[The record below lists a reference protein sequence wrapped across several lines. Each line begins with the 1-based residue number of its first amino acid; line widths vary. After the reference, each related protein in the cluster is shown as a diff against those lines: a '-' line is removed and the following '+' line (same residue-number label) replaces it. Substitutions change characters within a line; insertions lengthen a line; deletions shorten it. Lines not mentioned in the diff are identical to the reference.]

1 MNNADY
7 VEEEDEEVEE
17 GLFELGAD
25 VPEVDGVEAVD
36 GVEDSPE
43 EDGTADGA
51 AVVAGSRCFPSPALS
66 FVFSDPSDPSV
77 GLSLSE

>member
-1 MNNADY
+1 MD
-7 VEEEDEEVEE
+7 EEDEEVEE

-36 GVEDSPE
+36 DVEDSPE
-43 EDGTADGA
+43 EDGTADAA
-51 AVVAGSRCFPSPALS
+51 AVVAGSVFFFSSPALS
-66 FVFSDPSDPSV
+66 FAFSGPSDPSV